1 MKKLIL
7 GIGIPAS
14 GKSSF
19 LEPFALQF
27 GYKYLCID
35 QIRAELGVERDDP
48 SASSRNPVTFEVWD
62 IVRERTRLYLQSSEN
77 TKGVIVDATFVNLFL
92 RKQFISIGH
101 EYEVKVTG
109 FFMNT
114 TPEVAWNRNLL
125 REHPVPETE
134 FWDRIERLK
143 TNPPLIDEGF
153 DSLFILNETGL
164 VRAQNGSIKNFG
176 AEFKT

>member
-14 GKSSF
+14 GKSFF
-19 LEPFALQF
+19 LEPFASQF

-35 QIRAELGVERDDP
+35 QIRAEFGIGRDDP
-48 SASSRNPVTFEVWD
+48 SAASRSPATFEVWD
-62 IVRERTRLYLQSSEN
+62 IVRERTHLYLQSEK
-77 TKGVIVDATFVNLFL
+77 TKGVIVDATFVNLYL
-92 RKQFISIGH
+92 RKQFISIGR
-101 EYEVKVTG
+101 EYNAKVTG
-109 FFMNT
+109 FFMDT

-143 TNPPLIDEGF
+143 TNPPLIEEGF
-153 DSLFILNETGL
+153 DSLFILNENGL
-164 VRAQNGSIKNFG
+164 IRAQNGSIKNFG